1 MIFYSLADVAGT
13 KQSDYEIAP
22 VTDAARLKSVLE
34 RVLSE
39 SMAVEKTRLVSLSGQ
54 TRVHPDAVEGLGSF
68 LELEVMLQEGQ
79 SPAEGHALARDL
91 MQQLGI

>member
-1 MIFYSLADVAGT
+1 
-13 KQSDYEIAP
+13 
-22 VTDAARLKSVLE
+22 
-34 RVLSE
+34 
-39 SMAVEKTRLVSLSGQ
+39 MAVEKTRLVSLSGQ